1 MPNLVLLPNLNAFL
15 RSETTPKNRDSQKS
29 LKGFT
34 LKAAQLKV
42 LKCICETMTFNTDLV
57 VYGLDNEPVFLVL
70 RV

>member
-42 LKCICETMTFNTDLV
+42 LKYICETMIFNTDLV
-57 VYGLDNEPVFLVL
+57 VYGLDS
-70 RV
+70 

>member
-42 LKCICETMTFNTDLV
+42 
-57 VYGLDNEPVFLVL
+57 
-70 RV
+70 